1 MTENTARACWNEN
14 GGMTFSWQRWS
25 RLAQTSYWR
34 HHSCLPLTKNNSSV
48 KNSSVTTFNCFFQN
62 PSIVCHIMT
71 APAGV
76 WVVPHAFCSF
86 SEAVRGYTCLSASFP
101 IVRWYYYIQKVYTT
115 WRPISV
121 KHLDV
126 LISVARHRRRQSV
139 FCINS
144 RNTKRP
150 LFFCVLVAA
159 KHFYHQ
165 PTCANNDINQNCDIK
180 LCCEH
185 KSKNCRPHQSI
196 IMRPYL
202 FPNCR
207 FRQSKIS
214 LLFDIFFL

>member
-1 MTENTARACWNEN
+1 MKMAEWPSHGNDDRASLRRAIDVITAVFHLRKTIAP
-14 GGMTFSWQRWS
+14 S
-25 RLAQTSYWR
+25 RT
-34 HHSCLPLTKNNSSV
+34 PLLLRLIT
-48 KNSSVTTFNCFFQN
+48 FFQN

-76 WVVPHAFCSF
+76 RVVPHAFCSF
-86 SEAVRGYTCLSASFP
+86 SEAVRGYACLSASFP

-159 KHFYHQ
+159 KHF
-165 PTCANNDINQNCDIK
+165 
-180 LCCEH
+180 
-185 KSKNCRPHQSI
+185 
-196 IMRPYL
+196 
-202 FPNCR
+202 
-207 FRQSKIS
+207 
-214 LLFDIFFL
+214 